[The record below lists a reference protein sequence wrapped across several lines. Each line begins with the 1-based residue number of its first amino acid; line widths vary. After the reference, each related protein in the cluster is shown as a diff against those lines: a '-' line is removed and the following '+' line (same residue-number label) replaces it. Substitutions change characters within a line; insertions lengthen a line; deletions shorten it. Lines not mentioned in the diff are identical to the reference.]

1 LDRIKPW
8 ILAARPKTLF
18 AALAPIII
26 GLAISFQ
33 IFEKQIDFVVAAI
46 TIASATLIQIG
57 SNYANDAYDYLKG
70 TDNKKIRQGPARMA
84 EEGVLSPQ
92 SILNMMY
99 FIFIISALLGFYL
112 VQIGGW
118 PIIIIGLSGIF
129 FAIIY
134 TGGPFPLGY
143 NGLGD
148 IAVFIFFGL
157 VSTSGTIYL
166 QSQAIISVT
175 DISSD
180 ISIIIFAS
188 CAIGFLNTAILVVNN
203 LRDYKSDKLSNKKTL
218 VVIFGERFGC
228 IQYSSLI
235 IMGVAFFIAVGFLLN
250 NYWLLS
256 MMLLSL
262 FISIYLIS
270 KIFNYKH
277 TNLNRLLEKT
287 AKFVFLNSMLFGVS
301 IYINLMA

>member
-1 LDRIKPW
+1 MDRIKPW

-26 GLAISFQ
+26 GLSISFQ

-46 TIASATLIQIG
+46 TIASAILIQIG

-70 TDNKKIRQGPARMA
+70 ADNKKIRQGPARMA

-99 FIFIISALLGFYL
+99 VIFIISVLLGFYL
-112 VQIGGW
+112 VQVGGW
-118 PIIIIGLSGIF
+118 PIIMIGLSGIF

-157 VSTSGTIYL
+157 VSTLGTIYL
-166 QSQAIISVT
+166 QSQTIIRFT
-175 DISSD
+175 DISND
-180 ISIIIFAS
+180 ILIIIFSS

-203 LRDYKSDKLSNKKTL
+203 LRDYKSDKLSDKKTL

-235 IMGVAFFIAVGFLLN
+235 IIGVAFFITVGFLLN

-256 MMLLSL
+256 MMSISL
-262 FISIYLIS
+262 FISIYLIN

-277 TNLNRLLEKT
+277 TNLNKLLEKT
-287 AKFVFLNSMLFGVS
+287 AKFVFLNSLLFGVS
-301 IYINLMA
+301 IYINLMV